1 MKNIRIRDDQNP
13 ELKLDF
19 MNSQENVVG
28 IEINNNVIQ
37 DSKEESCYNQ
47 GKDTTEPNINYGY
60 KNLKRN
66 SMLAI
71 VTKFISMGLSFVTAP
86 LILQCLGEEKYGVW
100 TSLLGIISWIYYFD
114 LGLGGGLQ
122 NKLSTALAQSRN
134 EDANKYIGTA
144 YAFLSMI
151 SGIAFVIG
159 VVLFLLIDIP
169 GIFHYDTIG
178 ENVTLVLIVALFF
191 ACVNFVAKLVD
202 NILYATQKAGFVGMF
217 NLITQLLW
225 MGVLALYLVTGNS
238 YLIWFAIA
246 EGIVNFVKNIIATLY
261 VRIRFPQFRG
271 AFRMIEKSY
280 AKDIS
285 SFGILLFINNIGS
298 LVLNT
303 TDNLVISK
311 YFGAADVTP
320 YSFCQKF
327 FSIIQAV
334 FVAAVSPY
342 FSAYTAAYAQN
353 NAEWIV
359 KTLKRLWRVWG
370 LFTVFSVIG
379 ILIFRPFSAIW
390 LRKELNYPTGLIPLF
405 AGYFIILMF
414 GHTVSSFVN
423 ATYQTKKII
432 IPTLIG
438 TIINIPVSIW
448 LAVDVGMRLNGVV
461 LGSIISMVIIIGS
474 TAYVVFIS
482 LFKIKRAK
490 DNGKNIGKL

>member
-1 MKNIRIRDDQNP
+1 MALETEKNIEVDD
-13 ELKLDF
+13 
-19 MNSQENVVG
+19 
-28 IEINNNVIQ
+28 IQ
-37 DSKEESCYNQ
+37 DSK
-47 GKDTTEPNINYGY
+47 DTSGINYGS

-66 SMLAI
+66 SILAI
-71 VTKFISMGLSFVTAP
+71 ATKFISMGLSFITAP

-122 NKLSTALAQSRN
+122 NKLSTALAQNRN
-134 EDANKYIGTA
+134 EDAKKYVGTA
-144 YAFLSMI
+144 YAFLSLI
-151 SGIAFVIG
+151 SGIAFVTG
-159 VVLFLLIDIP
+159 VILFLIIDIP

-178 ENVTLVLIVALFF
+178 ENVTLVLIAALFF

-202 NILYATQKAGFVGMF
+202 NILYAVQKAGFVGMF
-217 NLITQLLW
+217 SLVTQLLW
-225 MGVLALYLVTGNS
+225 IGVLVFYLVTGNS

-246 EGIVNFVKNIIATLY
+246 QGTVNFVKNIIATLY
-261 VRIRFPQFRG
+261 VWIRFPQFKG

-280 AKDIS
+280 ARDIS

-303 TDNLVISK
+303 TDNLVISR

-353 NAEWIV
+353 NADWIV
-359 KTLKRLWRVWG
+359 KTLKKLWKVWG
-370 LFTVFSVIG
+370 VFTIFCIVG
-379 ILIFRPFSAIW
+379 TLIFRPFSVIW
-390 LRKELNYPTGLIPLF
+390 LRKELRYPAGLIPLF
-405 AGYFIILMF
+405 AAYYIILMF

-432 IPTLIG
+432 IPTLIS
-438 TIINIPVSIW
+438 TVLNIPVSIW
-448 LAVDVGMRLNGVV
+448 LAVNAGMGLNGVV
-461 LGSIISMVIIIGS
+461 SGSIISMIITIGS
-474 TAYVVFIS
+474 TAYVVFTS
-482 LFKIKRAK
+482 LVKIKKAK
-490 DNGKNIGKL
+490 DSGGEIGKL